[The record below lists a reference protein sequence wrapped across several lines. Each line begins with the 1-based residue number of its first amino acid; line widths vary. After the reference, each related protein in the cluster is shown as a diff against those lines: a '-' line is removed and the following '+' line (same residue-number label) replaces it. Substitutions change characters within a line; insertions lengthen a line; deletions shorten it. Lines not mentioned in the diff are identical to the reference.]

1 MADVKKIV
9 IIGPESTGKST
20 LCSQLADHYKTSW
33 VPEYAREYLLRQGT
47 NYMFDDLLII
57 AKQQVASEDTAIR
70 DNRGDFLFID
80 TEMNVMKVWC
90 EFVFGRC
97 HSWILNQVAN
107 REYDMYLLCNI
118 DLPWVADELRE
129 YPDLKSRQILYKMYK
144 DILVNQSVPWILI
157 SGNHTGRLQTAISGI
172 DSYFKS

>member
-1 MADVKKIV
+1 
-9 IIGPESTGKST
+9 
-20 LCSQLADHYKTSW
+20 
-33 VPEYAREYLLRQGT
+33 
-47 NYMFDDLLII
+47 
-57 AKQQVASEDTAIR
+57 
-70 DNRGDFLFID
+70 
-80 TEMNVMKVWC
+80 
-90 EFVFGRC
+90 
-97 HSWILNQVAN
+97 
-107 REYDMYLLCNI
+107 YDMYLLCNI